1 MSYWWIVWLVLGNLA
16 FVAFIVW
23 MVLHYKVKRELNRAA
38 ERERLLAR
46 FGTGPE
52 VLDLLNSDAGD
63 KLLRAL
69 APRGKHPVERLGGA
83 ITGGLVTL
91 FMGLAF
97 LVLAWAGVV
106 GGEAFYVPGTIM
118 TAIGV
123 GILISVAISAS
134 LLKRSGLLPRNG
146 GGRGTDPL

>member
-1 MSYWWIVWLVLGNLA
+1 MSYWWIVWLVVGNLA

-23 MVLHYKVKRELNRAA
+23 MVLHYKVKREQNRAE

-63 KLLRAL
+63 KLLRAF

-97 LVLAWAGVV
+97 LVLAWAGLV

-146 GGRGTDPL
+146 DSRGTDPL

>member
-1 MSYWWIVWLVLGNLA
+1 MGYWWVTWMVLGCLA

-23 MVLHYKVKRELNRAA
+23 MVLHYKVKREQNRAA

-63 KLLRAL
+63 KLLRSL

-97 LVLAWAGVV
+97 LILAWAGVI
-106 GGEAFYVPGTIM
+106 GGEAFYMPGTIM
-118 TAIGV
+118 TAIGI
-123 GILISVAISAS
+123 GILISAAVSVY

-146 GGRGTDPL
+146 ESRGADPL

>member
-1 MSYWWIVWLVLGNLA
+1 MSNWWIVWLVLGNLG
-16 FVAFIVW
+16 FVALIVW
-23 MVLHYKVKRELNRAA
+23 MVLHYKVKREQNRAE

-63 KLLRAL
+63 KLLRAF

-91 FMGLAF
+91 CMGLAF
-97 LVLAWAGVV
+97 LFLGWFGII
-106 GGEAFYVPGTIM
+106 GGEAFYVPGTIITM
-118 TAIGV
+118 IGL
-123 GILISVAISAS
+123 GILVSAAVSAS
-134 LLKRSGLLPRNG
+134 LLKRSGLLPRIG
-146 GGRGTDPL
+146 EGRGTDPL